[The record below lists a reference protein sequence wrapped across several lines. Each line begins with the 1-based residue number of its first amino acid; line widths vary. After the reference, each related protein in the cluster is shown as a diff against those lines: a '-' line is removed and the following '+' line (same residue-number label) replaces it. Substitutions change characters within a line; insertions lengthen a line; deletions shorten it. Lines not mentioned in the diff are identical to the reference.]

1 MADAGLNAV
10 SYPVKGLIP
19 CLVGGCEL
27 REHDAK
33 GISKRVNLFFCLE
46 PHAYSPSTVDTAS
59 TYMNR

>member
-1 MADAGLNAV
+1 MTDAGLNAV

-19 CLVGGCEL
+19 RLVGGREL
-27 REHDAK
+27 KQHDAK
-33 GISKRVNLFFCLE
+33 GLSERVNVFFCLE